1 MRVNNWAKLTASEIE
16 VVEKE
21 LSECRTLH
29 EVMQWGLSQPA
40 GTVIPHIVEDVVV
53 QDEFSH
59 DVVVPWRA
67 GLFLVYSTT

>member
-1 MRVNNWAKLTASEIE
+1 MRVNNRASLTASEIE

-21 LSECRTLH
+21 LSERHTLH
-29 EVMQWGLSQPA
+29 EVMQWGLSQSA
-40 GTVIPHIVEDVVV
+40 GTVIPQIVAEVVV